1 MMPKPF
7 RPTRRLQTI
16 ARFALAIALI
26 STPLSAQ
33 PTTPPPAEPTR
44 MDRAAAAGYKAQF
57 VCSGLWNGN
66 KTMADIEAD
75 ELTGIY
81 PHIAAIVPTMTAEV
95 DEPAH
100 QISVAFADDLPPR
113 IARHNSVTGC
123 TSMPIGWSN
132 DGRRLP
138 AESLERAQPGS
149 ADAAAWP
156 MGDANASDPRIM
168 MITPFDTL
176 IESTFDAKAFG
187 GKTSGV
193 VIVHKG
199 RIVQE
204 RYKPGHDMHTAQRTW
219 SVAKSIAGTYVG
231 FVRQK
236 GFTIPDAPVREWN
249 IEGDPRKAI
258 TVDTLLRMNSGL
270 VSDTPGN
277 RTDAVY
283 MAAGDVR
290 QWTTQWPMLHQPGSS
305 FRYSNNDILLAT
317 LAARDAAPDLHPH
330 HMFDALGMTRT
341 WAETDWQGNYILS
354 SQVWTT
360 ARDMARMGLLYL
372 GDGSWNGTRILPE
385 GWRDYVTRPSGT
397 QPPAGAFGYGASF
410 WLMNRS
416 EGVPSDAFAAFGN
429 RGQYLVI
436 IPSRDLVI
444 VRRGYDTSAEPFDI
458 AKFTAEV
465 LKQIR

>member
-1 MMPKPF
+1 MP
-7 RPTRRLQTI
+7 
-16 ARFALAIALI
+16 LAAQLI
-26 STPLSAQ
+26 
-33 PTTPPPAEPTR
+33 TTTPAEPTR
-44 MDRAAAAGYKAQF
+44 MDRAQAAGYKAQF

-66 KTMADIEAD
+66 KTLADIEAD

-81 PHIAAIVPTMTAEV
+81 PHIAAIVPTLKADV

-100 QISVAFADDLPPR
+100 QVSVTFAEDMPPR
-113 IARHNSVTGC
+113 IARHNPVTGC
-123 TSMPIGWSN
+123 TSMPIGWTN

-149 ADAAAWP
+149 ADDKAWP
-156 MGDANASDPRIM
+156 LGDTNASDPRIM
-168 MITPFDTL
+168 MITPFDQL
-176 IESTFDAKAFG
+176 VESAFDAKAFG

-231 FVRQK
+231 YVRQK
-236 GFTIPDAPVREWN
+236 GFAIPDRPVREWN
-249 IEGDPRKAI
+249 IEGDPRRAI
-258 TVDTLLRMNSGL
+258 TVDHLLRMGSGL
-270 VSDTPGN
+270 VSDTAGN

-290 QWTTQWPMLHQPGSS
+290 QWTTLWPMLHQPGAP

-330 HMFDALGMTRT
+330 QMFDALGMTRT

-360 ARDMARMGLLYL
+360 ARDMARLGLLYL

-385 GWRDYVTRPSGT
+385 GWRDYVTMPSGP
-397 QPPAGAFGYGASF
+397 QPSSGDFGYGASF
-410 WLMNRS
+410 WLMNKS
-416 EGVPSDAFAAFGN
+416 EDVPADAFAAFGN

-444 VRRGYDTSAEPFDI
+444 VRRGYDATGDQFDI
-458 AKFTAEV
+458 AQFTAEV

>member
-1 MMPKPF
+1 MMPKPI
-7 RPTRRLQTI
+7 RPARRTHAK

-33 PTTPPPAEPTR
+33 PTTPPPAGPTR
-44 MDRAAAAGYKAQF
+44 ATLAEAAGYKAQF
-57 VCSGLWNGN
+57 LCSGLWNGN
-66 KTMADIEAD
+66 KTVADIEAD
-75 ELTGIY
+75 ELSGIY
-81 PHIAAIVPTMTAEV
+81 PHIDPIVLGLKAEI
-95 DEPAH
+95 DEVTH
-100 QISVAFADDLPPR
+100 QVSVAFAEDMPPR
-113 IARHNSVTGC
+113 IARHNPVTGC
-123 TSMPIGWSN
+123 TSMPIGWTN

-138 AESLERAQPGS
+138 GEDLERAAAGS
-149 ADAAAWP
+149 LDDRPWP
-156 MGDANASDPRIM
+156 MGDANANDPRVM

-176 IESTFDAKAFG
+176 VESAFDAKAFG

-204 RYKPGHDMHTAQRTW
+204 RYKQGHDMHTAQRTW
-219 SVAKSIAGTYVG
+219 SVAKSMAGTYVG

-236 GFTIPDAPVREWN
+236 GFTIPDQPVREWN
-249 IEGDPRKAI
+249 VPGDPRRAI
-258 TVDTLLRMNSGL
+258 TVDNLLRMGSGL
-270 VSDTPGN
+270 ESDSPGN

-283 MAAGDVR
+283 MSAGEVR
-290 QWTTQWPMLHQPGSS
+290 QWTTQWPMLHQPGST
-305 FRYSNNDILLAT
+305 FRYANNDILLAT

-330 HMFDALGMTRT
+330 QMFDAIGMTRT

-372 GDGSWNGTRILPE
+372 NDGLWDGQRILPA
-385 GWRDYVTRPSGT
+385 GWRDYVTKPSGP
-397 QPPAGAFGYGASF
+397 QPDGPFGYGASF

-416 EGVPSDAFAAFGN
+416 EGVPVDAFAAFGN
-429 RGQYLVI
+429 RGQYLVV

-444 VRRGYDTSAEPFDI
+444 VRRGYDKAGDAFDI
-458 AKFTAEV
+458 AKFTAAV

>member
-1 MMPKPF
+1 MK
-7 RPTRRLQTI
+7 I
-16 ARFALAIALI
+16 AAISLALALALAA
-26 STPLSAQ
+26 PALAQ
-33 PTTPPPAEPTR
+33 PTTPPEPTR
-44 MDRAAAAGYKAQF
+44 MDRAEAAGYKAQF

-66 KTMADIEAD
+66 KTLADIEVD

-81 PHIAAIVPTMTAEV
+81 PHVAAIVPTLNAEI
-95 DEPAH
+95 DEAAH
-100 QISVAFADDLPPR
+100 QVSVEFADDMPPR
-113 IARHNSVTGC
+113 VARHNPVTGC
-123 TSMPIGWSN
+123 TSMPIGWTN

-138 AESLERAQPGS
+138 AEILERAQPGS
-149 ADAAAWP
+149 ADAQNWP
-156 MGDANASDPRIM
+156 LGDANASDPRVM
-168 MITPFDTL
+168 MITPFDQL
-176 IESTFDAKAFG
+176 VESAFDGTSGKGAFG
-187 GKTSGV
+187 GKTSGI

-219 SVAKSIAGTYVG
+219 SVAKSMAGTFVG

-236 GFTIPDAPVREWN
+236 GFAIPDAPVREWN
-249 IEGDPRKAI
+249 IAGDPRKAI
-258 TVDTLLRMNSGL
+258 TVDHLLRMGSGL

-277 RTDAVY
+277 RTDSVY

-290 QWTTQWPMLHQPGSS
+290 QWTTLWPMLHQPGSN
-305 FRYSNNDILLAT
+305 FRYANNDILLAT

-330 HMFDALGMTRT
+330 QMFDALGMTRT

-372 GDGSWNGTRILPE
+372 NDGTWNGTRVLPE
-385 GWRDYVTRPSGT
+385 GWRAYVTQPSGP
-397 QPPAGAFGYGASF
+397 QPQSGAFGYGASF
-410 WLMNRS
+410 WLMNKS

-436 IPSRDLVI
+436 IPSRNVVI
-444 VRRGYDTSAEPFDI
+444 VRRGYDSAGDQFDI
-458 AKFTAEV
+458 ARFTAEV
-465 LKQIR
+465 LRNIR

>member
-1 MMPKPF
+1 MK
-7 RPTRRLQTI
+7 TI
-16 ARFALAIALI
+16 AVSLALALALAA
-26 STPLSAQ
+26 PAVAQ
-33 PTTPPPAEPTR
+33 PTTPAPAEPSR
-44 MDRAAAAGYKAQF
+44 MDRAEAAGYKAQF

-66 KTMADIEAD
+66 KTLADIEAD

-81 PHIAAIVPTMTAEV
+81 AHIAPIVPTLKAEI
-95 DEPAH
+95 DEAAH
-100 QISVAFADDLPPR
+100 QVSVTFADDMPPR
-113 IARHNSVTGC
+113 IARHNPVTGC
-123 TSMPIGWSN
+123 TSMPIGWTN

-138 AESLERAQPGS
+138 AEALERAQPGS
-149 ADAAAWP
+149 ADSLAWP
-156 MGDANASDPRIM
+156 KGDADASDPRIM
-168 MITPFDTL
+168 MITPFDQL
-176 IESTFDAKAFG
+176 VESAFDAKAFG

-219 SVAKSIAGTYVG
+219 SVAKSMAGTYVG

-236 GFTIPDAPVREWN
+236 GFAIPDTPVREWN
-249 IEGDPRKAI
+249 VDGDPRKAI
-258 TVDTLLRMNSGL
+258 TVDHLLRMGSGL

-290 QWTTQWPMLHQPGSS
+290 QWTTLWPMLHQPGSS
-305 FRYSNNDILLAT
+305 FRYANNDILLAT

-330 HMFDALGMTRT
+330 QMFDALGMTRT

-372 GDGSWNGTRILPE
+372 NDGLWDGKRVLPE
-385 GWRDYVTRPSGT
+385 GWRDYVTRPSGP
-397 QPPAGAFGYGASF
+397 QPVGNPFGYGASF
-410 WLMNRS
+410 WLMNKS
-416 EGVPSDAFAAFGN
+416 DGVPSDAFAALGN
-429 RGQYLVI
+429 RGQHLVI

-444 VRRGYDTSAEPFDI
+444 VRRGYDTGADPFDI

>member
-1 MMPKPF
+1 MSFKP
-7 RPTRRLQTI
+7 RLLLI
-16 ARFALAIALI
+16 AAFAIISVPAL
-26 STPLSAQ
+26 AQ
-33 PTTPPPAEPTR
+33 PTTPAEPTR
-44 MDRAAAAGYKAQF
+44 MDRAQAAGYKAQF

-100 QISVAFADDLPPR
+100 QVSVAFAEDMPPR
-113 IARHNSVTGC
+113 VARHNPVTGC
-123 TSMPIGWSN
+123 TSMPIGWTN

-138 AESLERAQPGS
+138 AEQLERAQPGS
-149 ADAAAWP
+149 ADAQAWP
-156 MGDANASDPRIM
+156 MGDADASDPRIM

-176 IESTFDAKAFG
+176 VESAFDAKAFG

-231 FVRQK
+231 YVRQK
-236 GFTIPDAPVREWN
+236 GFAIPDTPVREWN
-249 IEGDPRKAI
+249 VPGDPRRAI
-258 TVDTLLRMNSGL
+258 SVDHLLRMGSGL
-270 VSDTPGN
+270 VSDTAGN

-290 QWTTQWPMLHQPGSS
+290 QWTTLWPMLHQPGAT

-317 LAARDAAPDLHPH
+317 FAARDAAPDLHPH
-330 HMFDALGMTRT
+330 QMFDALGMTRT

-372 GDGSWNGTRILPE
+372 NNGTWGGKRVLPE
-385 GWRDYVTRPSGT
+385 GWREYVTTPSGP
-397 QPPAGAFGYGASF
+397 QPEGGEFGYGASF
-410 WLMNRS
+410 WLINRS
-416 EGVPSDAFAAFGN
+416 EGVPADAFAALGN
-429 RGQYLVI
+429 RGQHLVV

-444 VRRGYDTSAEPFDI
+444 VRRGYDSAGDQFDI

-465 LKQIR
+465 LKLIR

>member
-1 MMPKPF
+1 MPKSVCSAHV
-7 RPTRRLQTI
+7 LK
-16 ARFALAIALI
+16 AMAGLSLALGFI
-26 STPLSAQ
+26 STPLAAQ
-33 PTTPPPAEPTR
+33 PATSPEPTR
-44 MDRAAAAGYKAQF
+44 MDRAQAAGYKAQF

-66 KTMADIEAD
+66 KTLADIEAD

-81 PHIAAIVPTMTAEV
+81 PHIAAIVPNLKADV

-100 QISVAFADDLPPR
+100 QVSVAFAEDMPPR
-113 IARHNSVTGC
+113 IARHNPVTGC
-123 TSMPIGWSN
+123 TAMPIGWTN

-149 ADAAAWP
+149 ADSQTWP
-156 MGDANASDPRIM
+156 SGDANASDPRIM

-176 IESTFDAKAFG
+176 VESAFDAKAFG

-236 GFTIPDAPVREWN
+236 GFAIPDTPVRKWN
-249 IEGDPRKAI
+249 VEGDPRRAI
-258 TVDTLLRMNSGL
+258 TVDHLLRMGSGL
-270 VSDTPGN
+270 VSDTAGN

-290 QWTTQWPMLHQPGSS
+290 QWTTLWPMLHQPGAT
-305 FRYSNNDILLAT
+305 FRYSNNDILLASF
-317 LAARDAAPDLHPH
+317 AARDAAPDIHPH
-330 HMFDALGMTRT
+330 QMFDALGMTRT

-372 GDGSWNGTRILPE
+372 ADGTWDGKRVLPE
-385 GWRDYVTRPSGT
+385 GWRDYVTKPSGP
-397 QPPAGAFGYGASF
+397 QPEGGEFGYGASF
-410 WLMNRS
+410 WLMNKS
-416 EGVPSDAFAAFGN
+416 EGVPADAFAALGN
-429 RGQYLVI
+429 RGQHLVI

-444 VRRGYDTSAEPFDI
+444 VRRGYDSAGDQFDI
-458 AKFTAEV
+458 AEFTAEV
-465 LKQIR
+465 LKLIR

>member
-1 MMPKPF
+1 MKTIAASLALALVLAAPAVA
-7 RPTRRLQTI
+7 LQTV
-16 ARFALAIALI
+16 
-26 STPLSAQ
+26 
-33 PTTPPPAEPTR
+33 PAEPTR
-44 MDRAAAAGYKAQF
+44 TDRAQAAGYKAQF
-57 VCSGLWNGN
+57 LCSGLWNGN
-66 KTMADIEAD
+66 KTVADIEAD
-75 ELTGIY
+75 ELSGIY
-81 PHIAAIVPTMTAEV
+81 PHIAAIVPTLKADI

-100 QISVAFADDLPPR
+100 LVSVAFAEDMPPR
-113 IARHNSVTGC
+113 IARHNPVTGC
-123 TSMPIGWSN
+123 TSMPIGWTN

-138 AESLERAQPGS
+138 AESLERAMPGS
-149 ADAAAWP
+149 TDALAWP

-176 IESTFDAKAFG
+176 VESAFEAKAFG
-187 GKTSGV
+187 GKTSAV
-193 VIVHKG
+193 LIVHKG

-236 GFTIPDAPVREWN
+236 GFNIPDAPVREWN
-249 IEGDPRKAI
+249 VEGDPRRAI
-258 TVDTLLRMNSGL
+258 GIDHLLRMGSGL

-283 MAAGDVR
+283 LAAGEVR

-305 FRYSNNDILLAT
+305 FRYANNDILLAT

-330 HMFDALGMTRT
+330 QMFDALGMTRT

-372 GDGSWNGTRILPE
+372 NDGSWNAKRILPE
-385 GWRDYVTRPSGT
+385 GWRDYVTKPSGP
-397 QPPAGAFGYGASF
+397 QPQDNPFGYGASF
-410 WLMNRS
+410 WLMNKS
-416 EGVPSDAFAAFGN
+416 DGVPADAFAALGN
-429 RGQYLVI
+429 RGQHLVI
-436 IPSRDLVI
+436 IPSRNLVI
-444 VRRGYDTSAEPFDI
+444 VRRGYDTGADPFDI

>member
-1 MMPKPF
+1 M
-7 RPTRRLQTI
+7 TRTATRLI
-16 ARFALAIALI
+16 LALALAAG
-26 STPLSAQ
+26 PAVAQ
-33 PTTPPPAEPTR
+33 PPSPAEATR
-44 MDRAAAAGYKAQF
+44 MDRAEAAGYKAQF
-57 VCSGLWNGN
+57 LCSGLWNGN
-66 KTMADIEAD
+66 KAVADIEAD
-75 ELTGIY
+75 ELSGIY
-81 PHIAAIVPTMTAEV
+81 PHIADIVPTLTADI
-95 DEPAH
+95 DEAAH
-100 QISVAFADDLPPR
+100 QVSVVFADDMPPR
-113 IARHNSVTGC
+113 VARHNPVTGC
-123 TSMPIGWSN
+123 TAMPIGWTH

-138 AESLERAQPGS
+138 AEGLERVAPGS
-149 ADAAAWP
+149 LDNLAWP

-176 IESTFDAKAFG
+176 VESAFAAKAFG

-236 GFTIPDAPVREWN
+236 GFAIPDRPVREWN
-249 IEGDPRKAI
+249 VEGDPRRAI
-258 TVDTLLRMNSGL
+258 TVDHLLRMTSGL
-270 VSDTPGN
+270 ASDTPGN

-283 MAAGDVR
+283 MAAGEVR
-290 QWTTQWPMLHQPGSS
+290 QWTTQWPVLHQPGSA
-305 FRYSNNDILLAT
+305 FRYANNDILLAT

-330 HMFDALGMTRT
+330 QMFDALGMTRT

-372 GDGSWNGTRILPE
+372 GDGTWDGKRLLPE
-385 GWRDYVTRPSGT
+385 GWRNYVARPSGP
-397 QPPAGAFGYGASF
+397 QPQGNPFGYGASF

-416 EGVPSDAFAAFGN
+416 EGVPADAFAAFGN

-444 VRRGYDTSAEPFDI
+444 VRRGYDSVGDPFDI

-465 LKQIR
+465 LKHIR

>member
-1 MMPKPF
+1 MTK
-7 RPTRRLQTI
+7 I
-16 ARFALAIALI
+16 AISLALI
-26 STPLSAQ
+26 LAASAPAAAQ
-33 PTTPPPAEPTR
+33 QLPPPAAATGAAR
-44 MDRAAAAGYKAQF
+44 MDLAEAAGYKAQF

-66 KTMADIEAD
+66 KTLADIEAD

-81 PHIAAIVPTMTAEV
+81 PHVAPIVPTLKAEI
-95 DEPAH
+95 DEAAH
-100 QISVAFADDLPPR
+100 QVSVAFADDMPPR
-113 IARHNSVTGC
+113 VARHNRVTGC
-123 TSMPIGWSN
+123 TSMPIGWTN

-138 AESLERAQPGS
+138 AEALEREQPGS
-149 ADAAAWP
+149 ADSLAWP
-156 MGDANASDPRIM
+156 MGDADASDPRIM
-168 MITPFDTL
+168 MVTPFDQL
-176 IESTFDAKAFG
+176 VESAFEAKAFG

-219 SVAKSIAGTYVG
+219 SVAKSMAGTYVG

-236 GFTIPDAPVREWN
+236 GFNIPDSPVREWN
-249 IEGDPRKAI
+249 VAGDPRRAI
-258 TVDTLLRMNSGL
+258 SVDHLLRMGSGL
-270 VSDTPGN
+270 TSDTAGA

-283 MAAGDVR
+283 LGAGEVR
-290 QWTTQWPMLHQPGSS
+290 QWTTLWPMLHQPGST
-305 FRYSNNDILLAT
+305 FRYANNDILLAT

-330 HMFDALGMTRT
+330 QMFDALGMTRT

-372 GDGSWNGTRILPE
+372 NDGTWNGQRVLPA
-385 GWRDYVTRPSGT
+385 GWRDYVTRASGP
-397 QPPAGAFGYGASF
+397 QPEGPFGYGASF
-410 WLMNRS
+410 WLMNKS
-416 EGVPSDAFAAFGN
+416 VGVPDDAFAAFGN

-444 VRRGYDTSAEPFDI
+444 VRRGYDTDADRFDV

-465 LKQIR
+465 LKQVR

>member
-1 MMPKPF
+1 MK
-7 RPTRRLQTI
+7 RITLRV
-16 ARFALAIALI
+16 ALALVAVNA
-26 STPLSAQ
+26 PLTAQ
-33 PTTPPPAEPTR
+33 QLPSPAAAAEPTR
-44 MDRAAAAGYKAQF
+44 MDRAQAAGYKAQF

-66 KTMADIEAD
+66 KTLADIEAD
-75 ELTGIY
+75 ELSGIY
-81 PHIAAIVPTMTAEV
+81 PHVAAIVPTLSAEI
-95 DEPAH
+95 DEAAH
-100 QISVAFADDLPPR
+100 QVSVKFAEDMPPR
-113 IARHNSVTGC
+113 VARHNPVTGC
-123 TSMPIGWSN
+123 TSMPIGWTN

-138 AESLERAQPGS
+138 AEQLDRARPGS
-149 ADAAAWP
+149 IDALAWP

-168 MITPFDTL
+168 MITPFDQL
-176 IESTFDAKAFG
+176 VESAFEAKAFG
-187 GKTSGV
+187 GKASGV
-193 VIVHKG
+193 VVVHKG

-219 SVAKSIAGTYVG
+219 SVAKSMAGTYVG

-249 IEGDPRKAI
+249 VDGDPRRAI
-258 TVDTLLRMNSGL
+258 SVDHLLRMASGL
-270 VSDTPGN
+270 ISDTPGN

-283 MAAGDVR
+283 MGAGDVR
-290 QWTTQWPMLHQPGSS
+290 QWTTLWPMVNQPGTS
-305 FRYSNNDILLAT
+305 FRYANNDILLAT

-330 HMFDALGMTRT
+330 QMFDTVGMTRT

-372 GDGSWNGTRILPE
+372 NDGLWDGKRVLPQ
-385 GWRDYVTRPSGT
+385 GWRDYVTTPSGP
-397 QPPAGAFGYGASF
+397 QPAGGTFGYGASF

-416 EGVPSDAFAAFGN
+416 QGVPADAFAAIGN
-429 RGQYLVI
+429 RGQYLVM

-444 VRRGYDTSAEPFDI
+444 VRRGYDTADDQFDI

-465 LKQIR
+465 LMQIR

>member
-1 MMPKPF
+1 MK
-7 RPTRRLQTI
+7 I
-16 ARFALAIALI
+16 AAISLALALALAA
-26 STPLSAQ
+26 PALAQ
-33 PTTPPPAEPTR
+33 PTTPPEPTR
-44 MDRAAAAGYKAQF
+44 MDRAEAAGYKAQF

-66 KTMADIEAD
+66 KTLADIEVD

-81 PHIAAIVPTMTAEV
+81 PHVAAIVPTLNAEI
-95 DEPAH
+95 DEAAH
-100 QISVAFADDLPPR
+100 QVSVEFADDMPPR
-113 IARHNSVTGC
+113 VARHNPVTGC
-123 TSMPIGWSN
+123 TSMPIGWTN

-138 AESLERAQPGS
+138 AEILERAQPGS
-149 ADAAAWP
+149 ADAQNWP
-156 MGDANASDPRIM
+156 LGDANASDPRVM
-168 MITPFDTL
+168 MITPFDQL
-176 IESTFDAKAFG
+176 VESAFDGTSGKGAFG
-187 GKTSGV
+187 GKTSGI

-219 SVAKSIAGTYVG
+219 SVAKSMAGTFVG

-236 GFTIPDAPVREWN
+236 GFAIPDAPVREWN
-249 IEGDPRKAI
+249 IAGDPRKAI
-258 TVDTLLRMNSGL
+258 TVDHLLRMGSGL

-277 RTDAVY
+277 RTDSVY

-290 QWTTQWPMLHQPGSS
+290 QWTTLWPMLHQPGSN
-305 FRYSNNDILLAT
+305 FRYANNDILLAT

-330 HMFDALGMTRT
+330 QMFDALGMTRT

-372 GDGSWNGTRILPE
+372 NDGTWNGARVLPE
-385 GWRDYVTRPSGT
+385 GWRAYVTQPSGP
-397 QPPAGAFGYGASF
+397 QPQSGAFGYGASF
-410 WLMNRS
+410 WLMNKS

-436 IPSRDLVI
+436 IPSRNVVI
-444 VRRGYDTSAEPFDI
+444 VRRGYDSAGDQFDI
-458 AKFTAEV
+458 ARFTAEV
-465 LKQIR
+465 LRNIR

>member
-1 MMPKPF
+1 MQLNPMPFKPSLLLAAAVAIISA
-7 RPTRRLQTI
+7 P
-16 ARFALAIALI
+16 AL
-26 STPLSAQ
+26 TQ
-33 PTTPPPAEPTR
+33 PTTPAEPTR
-44 MDRAAAAGYKAQF
+44 MDRAQAAGYKAQF

-66 KTMADIEAD
+66 KTFADIEAN

-81 PHIAAIVPTMTAEV
+81 PHIAAIVPTLTAEI

-100 QISVAFADDLPPR
+100 QVSVAFADDMPPR
-113 IARHNSVTGC
+113 VARHNPVTGC
-123 TSMPIGWSN
+123 TSMPVGWTN

-149 ADAAAWP
+149 ADAQAWP
-156 MGDANASDPRIM
+156 MGDADASDPRIM

-176 IESTFDAKAFG
+176 VESAFEAKAFG
-187 GKTSGV
+187 GKTSAV
-193 VIVHKG
+193 LVVHKG

-231 FVRQK
+231 YVRQK
-236 GFTIPDAPVREWN
+236 GFAIPDTPVREWN
-249 IEGDPRKAI
+249 VEGDPRRAI
-258 TVDTLLRMNSGL
+258 TVDHLLRMGSGL
-270 VSDTPGN
+270 VSDSPGN

-283 MAAGDVR
+283 LAAGDVR
-290 QWTTQWPMLHQPGSS
+290 QWTTLWPMLNQPGAT

-317 LAARDAAPDLHPH
+317 FAARDAAPEIHPH
-330 HMFDALGMTRT
+330 QMFDALGMTRT

-372 GDGSWNGTRILPE
+372 NDGTWGGTRVLPE
-385 GWRDYVTRPSGT
+385 GWRGYVTTPSGP
-397 QPPAGAFGYGASF
+397 QPEGGEFGYGASF

-416 EGVPSDAFAAFGN
+416 EGVPADAFAALGN
-429 RGQYLVI
+429 RGQHLVI

-444 VRRGYDTSAEPFDI
+444 VRRGYDSAGDQFDI
-458 AKFTAEV
+458 AKFSAEV

>member
-1 MMPKPF
+1 MPFKP
-7 RPTRRLQTI
+7 RLLLAAAFAFI
-16 ARFALAIALI
+16 ATPALAQPAP
-26 STPLSAQ
+26 TP
-33 PTTPPPAEPTR
+33 EPTR
-44 MDRAAAAGYKAQF
+44 MDRAQAAGYKAQF

-66 KTMADIEAD
+66 KTLADIEAD

-81 PHIAAIVPTMTAEV
+81 PHIAAIMPTLKADI

-100 QISVAFADDLPPR
+100 QVSVAFADDMPPR
-113 IARHNSVTGC
+113 VARHNPVTGC
-123 TSMPIGWSN
+123 TAMPIAWTN

-149 ADAAAWP
+149 ADAANWP
-156 MGDANASDPRIM
+156 MGDSNASDPRIM

-176 IESTFDAKAFG
+176 VESTFDAKAFG

-231 FVRQK
+231 YVRQK
-236 GFTIPDAPVREWN
+236 GFAIPDRPVREWN
-249 IEGDPRKAI
+249 VEGDPRRAI
-258 TVDTLLRMNSGL
+258 TVDHLLRMGSGL
-270 VSDTPGN
+270 VSDTAGN

-290 QWTTQWPMLHQPGSS
+290 QWTTLWLMLHQPGAS

-317 LAARDAAPDLHPH
+317 FAARDAAPEIHPH
-330 HMFDALGMTRT
+330 QMFDALGMTRT

-372 GDGSWNGTRILPE
+372 NDGTWGGTRVLPE
-385 GWRDYVTRPSGT
+385 GWRDYVTTPSGP
-397 QPPAGAFGYGASF
+397 QPEGNPFGYGASF
-410 WLMNRS
+410 WLMNKS
-416 EGVPSDAFAAFGN
+416 EGAPADAFAALGN
-429 RGQYLVI
+429 RGQHLVI

-444 VRRGYDTSAEPFDI
+444 VRRGYDSAGDPFDI

-465 LKQIR
+465 LKLIR

>member
-1 MMPKPF
+1 MK
-7 RPTRRLQTI
+7 TI
-16 ARFALAIALI
+16 AVSLALALALAA
-26 STPLSAQ
+26 PAVAQ
-33 PTTPPPAEPTR
+33 QTTPAAPSR
-44 MDRAAAAGYKAQF
+44 MDLAEAAGYKAQF

-66 KTMADIEAD
+66 KTLADIEAD

-81 PHIAAIVPTMTAEV
+81 PHVAAIVPTLTAEI

-100 QISVAFADDLPPR
+100 QVSVAFAQDMPPR
-113 IARHNSVTGC
+113 VARHNPVTGC
-123 TSMPIGWSN
+123 TSMPIGWTQ
-132 DGRRLP
+132 DGTRLP
-138 AESLERAQPGS
+138 AESLERAPAGS
-149 ADAAAWP
+149 ADALNWP
-156 MGDANASDPRIM
+156 LGDANASDPRIM
-168 MITPFDTL
+168 MITPFDQL
-176 IESTFDAKAFG
+176 VESAFEAKAFG
-187 GKTSGV
+187 GRTSGV

-219 SVAKSIAGTYVG
+219 SVAKSMAGTYVG

-236 GFTIPDAPVREWN
+236 GFVIPDAPVREWN
-249 IEGDPRKAI
+249 VAGDPRKAI
-258 TVDTLLRMNSGL
+258 TVDHLLRMGSGL

-283 MAAGDVR
+283 MGAGEVR
-290 QWTTQWPMLHQPGSS
+290 QWTTLWPALHKPGTS
-305 FRYSNNDILLAT
+305 FRYANNDILLAT

-330 HMFDALGMTRT
+330 QMFDALGMTRT

-360 ARDMARMGLLYL
+360 ARDLARMGLLYL
-372 GDGSWNGTRILPE
+372 NDGSWNGTPILPE
-385 GWRDYVTRPSGT
+385 GWRDYVTKPSGP
-397 QPPAGAFGYGASF
+397 QPAGPFGYGASF
-410 WLMNRS
+410 WLMNKS
-416 EGVPSDAFAAFGN
+416 EGVPADAFAAFGN

-444 VRRGYDTSAEPFDI
+444 VRRGYDADKDQFDI

>member
-1 MMPKPF
+1 MPKPF
-7 RPTRRLQTI
+7 RNVISSQAI
-16 ARFALAIALI
+16 ACMALALALV
-26 STPLSAQ
+26 STPLAAQ
-33 PTTPPPAEPTR
+33 LITPSEPTR
-44 MDRAAAAGYKAQF
+44 MDRAQAAGYKAQF

-66 KTMADIEAD
+66 KTLADIEAD

-81 PHIAAIVPTMTAEV
+81 PHISALVPTLTADI

-100 QISVAFADDLPPR
+100 QVSVAFADDMPPR
-113 IARHNSVTGC
+113 VARHNPVTGC
-123 TSMPIGWSN
+123 TSMPIGWTN

-138 AESLERAQPGS
+138 AEQLERAQPGS
-149 ADAAAWP
+149 ADAQAWP

-168 MITPFDTL
+168 MITPFDRL
-176 IESTFDAKAFG
+176 VESAFEAKAFG
-187 GKTSGV
+187 GKTSAV
-193 VIVHKG
+193 LVVHKG

-231 FVRQK
+231 YVRQK
-236 GFTIPDAPVREWN
+236 GFAIPDTPVREWN
-249 IEGDPRKAI
+249 VEGDPRRAI
-258 TVDTLLRMNSGL
+258 TVDHLLRMGSGL
-270 VSDTPGN
+270 ISDTAGN

-290 QWTTQWPMLHQPGSS
+290 QWTTLWPMLHQPGSA

-317 LAARDAAPDLHPH
+317 FAARDAAPDIHPH
-330 HMFDALGMTRT
+330 QMFDTLGMTRT

-372 GDGSWNGTRILPE
+372 NNGTWNGERVLPE
-385 GWRDYVTRPSGT
+385 AWRDYVTSPSGP
-397 QPPAGAFGYGASF
+397 QPEGNPFGYGASF
-410 WLMNRS
+410 WLMNNS
-416 EGVPSDAFAAFGN
+416 EGVPADAFAALGN
-429 RGQYLVI
+429 RGQHLVI

-444 VRRGYDTSAEPFDI
+444 VRRGYDAAGDQFDI

>member
-1 MMPKPF
+1 MK
-7 RPTRRLQTI
+7 TI
-16 ARFALAIALI
+16 AVSLALALALAAPAVAQQA
-26 STPLSAQ
+26 TPIQ
-33 PTTPPPAEPTR
+33 PSR
-44 MDRAAAAGYKAQF
+44 MDRAQAAGYKAQF

-66 KTMADIEAD
+66 KTLADIEAD

-81 PHIAAIVPTMTAEV
+81 PHVAAIVPTLKADI

-100 QISVAFADDLPPR
+100 QVSVAFAEDMPPR
-113 IARHNSVTGC
+113 VARHNPVTGC
-123 TSMPIGWSN
+123 TSMPIGWTN
-132 DGRRLP
+132 DGTRLP
-138 AESLERAQPGS
+138 AEALERATPGS
-149 ADAAAWP
+149 ADALAWP
-156 MGDANASDPRIM
+156 MGDADASDPRIM

-176 IESTFDAKAFG
+176 VESAFEAKAFG

-236 GFTIPDAPVREWN
+236 GFNIPDVPVREWN
-249 IEGDPRKAI
+249 VAGDPRKRI
-258 TVDTLLRMNSGL
+258 TLDHLLRMGSGL
-270 VSDTPGN
+270 VSDSPGN

-283 MAAGDVR
+283 MGAGEVR
-290 QWTTQWPMLHQPGSS
+290 QWTTLWPMLHQPGSA

-330 HMFDALGMTRT
+330 QMFDAVGMTRT
-341 WAETDWQGNYILS
+341 RAETDWQGNYILS

-372 GDGSWNGTRILPE
+372 NDGSWNGTRILPE
-385 GWRDYVTRPSGT
+385 GWRDYVTRPSGP
-397 QPPAGAFGYGASF
+397 QPEGPFGYGASF
-410 WLMNRS
+410 WLMSKS
-416 EGVPSDAFAAFGN
+416 EGVPADAFAAFGN
-429 RGQYLVI
+429 RGQYLVM

-444 VRRGYDTSAEPFDI
+444 VRRGYDGADDQFDI